1 MEGLVILI
9 IFLIGIALY
18 DIAIYN
24 QLVFL
29 KQKSQEAWSGID
41 VQLKRRHD
49 LIPQLVTTVKAYAK
63 YEQDLLERIVRDR
76 NTAIILEKN
85 TATQN
90 FTESEKILAQ
100 DISAVFM
107 LAEKYPDLKANQN
120 FLRLQEEISET
131 EDHVAASRT
140 IYNQNTNRLNTKI
153 QSFPAMFVARLH
165 GFTKLKL
172 F

>member
-140 IYNQNTNRLNTKI
+140 IYNQNTNRFNTKI

>member
-1 MEGLVILI
+1 MGGLVILI

-18 DIAIYN
+18 DIVIYN

-85 TATQN
+85 SATQN

-140 IYNQNTNRLNTKI
+140 IYNQNTNRFNTKI
-153 QSFPAMFVARLH
+153 QSFPAIFVARLH

>member
-1 MEGLVILI
+1 MEGI
-9 IFLIGIALY
+9 IIPALFIIGCVFY
-18 DIAIYN
+18 DIRVYN

-29 KQKSQEAWSGID
+29 KQKSEEAWSGID

-85 TATQN
+85 SATQN

-100 DISAVFM
+100 DISAVLM
-107 LAEKYPDLKANQN
+107 LSEKYPDLKANQN
-120 FLRLQEEISET
+120 FLKLQEEISET
-131 EDHVAASRT
+131 EDHIAASRA
-140 IYNQNTNRLNTKI
+140 IYNQNTNRFNTKT
-153 QSFPAMFVARLH
+153 QSFPALFVARLH